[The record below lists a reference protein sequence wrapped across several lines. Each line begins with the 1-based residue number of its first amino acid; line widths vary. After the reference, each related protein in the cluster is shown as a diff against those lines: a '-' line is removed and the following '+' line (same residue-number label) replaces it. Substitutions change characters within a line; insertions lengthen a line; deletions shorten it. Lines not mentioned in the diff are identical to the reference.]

1 MRKYER
7 WYVLGVL
14 APPLSVALSTGCA
27 GAPPATATV
36 VVESLSIEGMVDGEP
51 IDGAEYLGAGS
62 VGTVFG
68 DTGVF
73 HVPGQDRWLEV
84 AACPIGASPIAA
96 SNVNPYEDLSGG
108 SIADPGC
115 APNLQLCGP
124 DGCAAFGP
132 EDVAFEV
139 TDGERSRLLSLDADG
154 PSGIVHLEL
163 AFHTSTLPGST
174 GSTRP

>member
-1 MRKYER
+1 MHKYKGR
-7 WYVLGVL
+7 YLLGI
-14 APPLSVALSTGCA
+14 PLSVALAAGCS

-36 VVESLSIEGMVDGEP
+36 VVESLAIEGMVDGEP
-51 IDGAEYLGAGS
+51 IDGAGYLGAGG

-73 HVPGQDRWLEV
+73 HIPGEDRWLEV

-96 SNVNPYEDLSGG
+96 SNVNPYEDLGTSPV
-108 SIADPGC
+108 DLGC

-124 DGCAAFGP
+124 DGCTAFGP

-154 PSGIVHLEL
+154 PSGVVHLEL